1 MWAIRALIIAL
12 IVIAIVAFFS
22 YNIGTAQKVDVDLV
36 WVKYWDVPLVI
47 VTFWA
52 FVAGVLVSLTLFIS
66 VYIKL
71 SVSNHSARK
80 KVKALESEVAVLR
93 NRPIEESAQLI
104 SEGKESQP
112 EDKPVFDE
120 DK

>member
-1 MWAIRALIIAL
+1 MWAIRALLILL
-12 IVIAIVAFFS
+12 IVIAIVAFFAL
-22 YNIGTAQKVDVDLV
+22 NIGTAQKVDVDLGFQ
-36 WVKYWDVPLVI
+36 KYYDVSLVL

-52 FVAGVLVSLTLFIS
+52 FVAGALVSMVLFIS

-71 SVSNHSARK
+71 SVANHSARK
-80 KVKALESEVAVLR
+80 RVKALESEVAVLR
-93 NRPIEESAQLI
+93 NRPIEESAKLI
-104 SEGKESQP
+104 EEGRDTP